1 MQGATSLP
9 YTSLNLARRVHS
21 SQAQPTCFGHMTEA
35 RMANNPG
42 FRPRS
47 PPKEELRS
55 TAHLGALTT
64 LALALVINAPFVG
77 RQSNS
82 V

>member
-1 MQGATSLP
+1 MQGATFLP

-47 PPKEELRS
+47 PQGGVTKHS
-55 TAHLGALTT
+55 TFGGPDHACLGSRDQR
-64 LALALVINAPFVG
+64 PFRWQAV
-77 RQSNS
+77 Q
-82 V
+82 